1 MWFQQDIYTISCK
14 GELTCIFGTFLVFT
28 LTYLQFLKKKHLIA
42 VIHQNRKNGPAQCLD
57 SLKLIILIATKLIEN
72 KEIWDSVSFINCDV
86 VMMDSVCPSVC
97 LLTFKKNFSS
107 YVVPLSSKVSATIVH
122 YFIIRENKQNCK
134 ETTCHVQYHSRGE
147 SINLLINS
155 ST

>member
-1 MWFQQDIYTISCK
+1 MWFQQDIYTIFMQRW
-14 GELTCIFGTFLVFT
+14 TDMYFWNIPCIYINLSLV
-28 LTYLQFLKKKHLIA
+28 LKKTHLIA
-42 VIHQNRKNGPAQCLD
+42 VIHQNSKNGPAQCLN
-57 SLKLIILIATKLIEN
+57 SLKIIILIATKLIEN

-122 YFIIRENKQNCK
+122 YFIIRENK
-134 ETTCHVQYHSRGE
+134 
-147 SINLLINS
+147 
-155 ST
+155 